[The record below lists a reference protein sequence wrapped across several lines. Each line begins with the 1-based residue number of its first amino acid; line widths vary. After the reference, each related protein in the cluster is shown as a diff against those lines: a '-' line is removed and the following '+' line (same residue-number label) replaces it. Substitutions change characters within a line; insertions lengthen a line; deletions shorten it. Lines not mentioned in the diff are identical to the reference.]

1 MKNSKGAI
9 WSLLVASG
17 YIKHVSWQFAEEQG
31 MAKYRLKITNY
42 ETMLMFRK
50 MIASWF
56 PEDNTSYSN
65 FKEALLSGDLDY
77 MNQFMNEVSAEMFGS
92 FDAGRRPS
100 YRAQPERF
108 YHGFVL
114 GLIVD
119 LAGRYHI
126 RSNRQSGFGRYDVMM
141 EPKNA
146 GDDAI
151 VMEFKVFSEKRDETL
166 EQAVANALR
175 QIEDKKYDTELMARG
190 IPRERIRHY
199 GFAFDGQTVLIGE

>member
-1 MKNSKGAI
+1 MA
-9 WSLLVASG
+9 ASM
-17 YIKHVSWQFAEEQG
+17 WA
-31 MAKYRLKITNY
+31 
-42 ETMLMFRK
+42 
-50 MIASWF
+50 
-56 PEDNTSYSN
+56 
-65 FKEALLSGDLDY
+65 
-77 MNQFMNEVSAEMFGS
+77 
-92 FDAGRRPS
+92 AGHPTQ
-100 YRAQPERF
+100 AQPERF

-190 IPRERIRHY
+190 IPRGADPSVCAIAYLTGET
-199 GFAFDGQTVLIGE
+199 ALIGE